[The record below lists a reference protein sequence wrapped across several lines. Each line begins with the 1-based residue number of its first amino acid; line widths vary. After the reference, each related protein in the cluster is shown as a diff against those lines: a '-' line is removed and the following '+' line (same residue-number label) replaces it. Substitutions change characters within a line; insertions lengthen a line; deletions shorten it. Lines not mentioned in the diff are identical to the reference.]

1 MWQISTDEAKAYYDT
16 HDSAHGFSH
25 VLRVYHLAM
34 RIGEQESARLEIL
47 RPAALLHDVESSMH
61 DQKKRQQ
68 HHLLS
73 AVFAGKIL
81 AKHGWTEEGIKAVQH
96 CIRAHRYRDETESP
110 ATLEAKVLF
119 DADKLDSIGAVGV
132 ARAIAYAALQG
143 NPFYA
148 VPSAQFLADGSHA
161 PGEEHSAYHEYL
173 FKLRRIHQRLLTPT
187 GQALARERHSAMADY
202 FERLSQEVNGEL

>member
-1 MWQISTDEAKAYYDT
+1 MILSLSSVKHLYDGS
-16 HDSAHGFSH
+16 DPVHGFSH
-25 VLRVYHLAM
+25 IERVYRLCDH
-34 RIGEQESARLEIL
+34 IGRAEGAEMEIL
-47 RPAALLHDVESSMH
+47 LTAALLHDVAGADEDSE
-61 DQKKRQQ
+61 RREN
-68 HHLLS
+68 HHRHS
-73 AVFAGKIL
+73 ADFADTWL
-81 AKHGWTEEGIKAVQH
+81 AEIGWLPERIAAVSH

-110 ATLEAKVLF
+110 AMLEAKVLF

-148 VPSAQFLADGSHA
+148 VPSAQFLADGNHA
-161 PGEEHSAYHEYL
+161 PGEVHSAYHEYL

-187 GQALARERHSAMADY
+187 GQALAWQRHSAMADY